1 MTRCDQRATG
11 ERYGS
16 SSGKAEPCQRAS
28 AERAEEDVH
37 VPVEAEE
44 EKGVRGR
51 RGKTSRADVWR
62 MKNSVTEHRRLLKR
76 SCWVGGAE
84 GSKCSRLPT
93 YGMSTAHGDL
103 SGRAGGRANAGSVVG
118 STAGRA
124 RGSRHRASRRRAR
137 RGVRNSYRD
146 GARRL
151 TTPLFASS
159 PPSPSCVCWCVV
171 RIRA

>member
-1 MTRCDQRATG
+1 MPGRR
-11 ERYGS
+11 
-16 SSGKAEPCQRAS
+16 EPRRTS
-28 AERAEEDVH
+28 TY
-37 VPVEAEE
+37 PSYPTLEAEE

-103 SGRAGGRANAGSVVG
+103 RGRAGGRANAGSVVG

-146 GARRL
+146 GARTRCVGWCEKSPL
-151 TTPLFASS
+151 LSSRRKEVTPT
-159 PPSPSCVCWCVV
+159 VCSAAFQATRTDSAVSG
-171 RIRA
+171 RKLL

>member
-16 SSGKAEPCQRAS
+16 SSGKAEPCQGGESRGGRPRTRRGGGGEGSSRQARKDLKGRCMEDEEFCDRAQTT
-28 AERAEEDVH
+28 
-37 VPVEAEE
+37 AEE
-44 EKGVRGR
+44 E
-51 RGKTSRADVWR
+51 
-62 MKNSVTEHRRLLKR
+62 LL
-76 SCWVGGAE
+76 GGW
-84 GSKCSRLPT
+84 SRLPT

-103 SGRAGGRANAGSVVG
+103 RGRAGGSAGSGSVVG

-146 GARRL
+146 GRGHGLRRL
-151 TTPLFASS
+151 VRKVSFAEFSKKRGHTHRILSGFSS
-159 PPSPSCVCWCVV
+159 HEN
-171 RIRA
+171 